1 MNFIS
6 GISSILAIGLLSP
19 VQSILFMVILFVSTA
34 LSLYS
39 YGFELMGILY
49 ILVYVGAIAILFLF
63 ILSLLKIDYHPSD
76 KLSYSLLGFLAIIF
90 LPLDLFS
97 NINGIAETI
106 SFTSNEL
113 YIIGNLFY
121 TDYSILLIIIGIVL
135 ILSIIGA
142 IGITK

>member
-1 MNFIS
+1 
-6 GISSILAIGLLSP
+6 
-19 VQSILFMVILFVSTA
+19 
-34 LSLYS
+34 
-39 YGFELMGILY
+39 MGILY